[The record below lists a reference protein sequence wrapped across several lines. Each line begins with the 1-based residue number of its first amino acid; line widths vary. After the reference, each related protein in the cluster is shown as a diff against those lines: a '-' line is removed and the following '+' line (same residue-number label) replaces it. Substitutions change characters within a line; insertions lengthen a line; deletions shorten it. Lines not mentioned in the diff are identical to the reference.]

1 MLPVSNSSNTGDY
14 VLAKKDGYI
23 VYGKGSVK
31 LDLSNSSGQ
40 FNAIWI
46 DPQDG
51 KEIKSEA
58 VKGGKIIDL
67 KCPVDGDV
75 ILWLHK

>member
-1 MLPVSNSSNTGDY
+1 
-14 VLAKKDGYI
+14 LAKKDGYI

-31 LDLSNSSGQ
+31 LDLSKSFEQ
-40 FNAIWI
+40 FNASWI

-51 KEIKSEA
+51 KEIKSEV
-58 VKGGKIIDL
+58 VKGGKITDL